1 MGQAPES
8 GMTTGTSDSRTRE
21 IRAFLPWLIE
31 MGADEIV
38 LNCPV
43 NRFAAEEHKTAQA
56 QQIEPQLT
64 AQAKPALLRTGVTP
78 SGDLVSVAEALAS
91 QASTLSGLV
100 EAWHAFD
107 IHPLK
112 RTATR
117 LCFLSGAQEA
127 RILVLCD
134 KPRSEEDPT
143 GEVLSGKHQ
152 ALAERMLAAIGLC
165 GFSGQDTLEQVS
177 LANFV
182 PWRPPGNRSVI
193 DLEARAAV
201 PFTRR
206 LLGLLM
212 PRAVLCLGALPGQY
226 LVGGEAAITRARG
239 RWQAIE
245 IEGRSLPMMTTFHPE
260 TLLKSPQSK
269 KLAWQDLQAF
279 RDRLNEA

>member
-1 MGQAPES
+1 
-8 GMTTGTSDSRTRE
+8 MTTGTSDSRTRD

-31 MGADEIV
+31 MGADEII
-38 LNCPV
+38 LDRPV
-43 NRFAAEEHKTAQA
+43 NRFAVEEHKTARA
-56 QQIEPQLT
+56 PQIESQLL
-64 AQAKPALLRTGVTP
+64 APAKPALPRAHDTP
-78 SGDLVSVAEALAS
+78 SGDLVSAAEALAS
-91 QASTLSGLV
+91 QASTLSDLV
-100 EAWHAFD
+100 EAWYAFD

-127 RILVLCD
+127 RVLVLCD

-165 GFSGQDTLEQVS
+165 GFSGQDALEQVS

-212 PRAVLCLGALPGQY
+212 PKAILCLGALPGQY
-226 LVGGEAAITRARG
+226 LAGGEPAITRARG

-245 IEGRSLPMMTTFHPE
+245 IEGRNLPMMTTFHPE

-279 RDRLNEA
+279 RDGLNEA

>member
-1 MGQAPES
+1 
-8 GMTTGTSDSRTRE
+8 MTTGTNDSRTRE

-38 LNCPV
+38 LGRPV
-43 NRFAAEEHKTAQA
+43 NRFAAQERKTAKA
-56 QQIEPQLT
+56 PQIETQLP
-64 AQAKPALLRTGVTP
+64 APAKPALPRAGDIPT
-78 SGDLVSVAEALAS
+78 GDLVSEAEALAS
-91 QASTLSGLV
+91 RAATLSALA

-117 LCFLSGAQEA
+117 LCFLGGAQEA
-127 RILVLCD
+127 RVLVLCD

-152 ALAERMLAAIGLC
+152 ALAERMLAAVGLC
-165 GFSGQDTLEQVS
+165 GISVQHTLEQVA

-206 LLGLLM
+206 LLALLM
-212 PRAVLCLGALPGQY
+212 PRAILCFGALPGQY

-239 RWQAIE
+239 RWQSIE

-279 RDRLNEA
+279 RDRLNET

>member
-1 MGQAPES
+1 
-8 GMTTGTSDSRTRE
+8 MTTGTNDSRTRD

-31 MGADEIV
+31 MGADEII
-38 LNCPV
+38 LNHRV
-43 NRFAAEEHKTAQA
+43 NRFVVEEHKTARA
-56 QQIEPQLT
+56 PQIEAQLP
-64 AQAKPALLRTGVTP
+64 APAKPALPRAGDTP
-78 SGDLVSVAEALAS
+78 TGDLMSEAEALAS
-91 QASTLSGLV
+91 QASTLATLA
-100 EAWHAFD
+100 EAWHAFE

-112 RTATR
+112 RTATK

-134 KPRSEEDPT
+134 KPRSEEDPI

-165 GFSGQDTLEQVS
+165 GFSMQGTLEQVT

-206 LLGLLM
+206 LLALLM
-212 PRAVLCLGALPGQY
+212 PKAVLCLGALPGQY
-226 LVGGEAAITRARG
+226 LTDGEPAITRARG
-239 RWQAIE
+239 KWR
-245 IEGRSLPMMTTFHPE
+245 
-260 TLLKSPQSK
+260 
-269 KLAWQDLQAF
+269 
-279 RDRLNEA
+279 NV

>member
-1 MGQAPES
+1 
-8 GMTTGTSDSRTRE
+8 MTTGTSDSRTRE
-21 IRAFLPWLIE
+21 IRTFLPWLID
-31 MGADEIV
+31 MGTDEII
-38 LNCPV
+38 LDRPV
-43 NRFAAEEHKTAQA
+43 NRFAVEEHKTARA
-56 QQIEPQLT
+56 PQIEPHPPVPT
-64 AQAKPALLRTGVTP
+64 KPALPRAGETP
-78 SGDLVSVAEALAS
+78 TGDLVSEAEALAS
-91 QASTLSGLV
+91 GASTLAALA
-100 EAWHAFD
+100 EAWHAFE

-117 LCFLSGAQEA
+117 LCFLSGAQET
-127 RILVLCD
+127 RVLVLCD

-165 GFSGQDTLEQVS
+165 GFSTQDTLEQVT

-206 LLGLLM
+206 LLALLT
-212 PRAVLCLGALPGQY
+212 PRAILCLGALPGQY
-226 LVGGEAAITRARG
+226 LAGGEPAITRARG

-245 IEGRSLPMMTTFHPE
+245 IEGRSFPMMTTFHPE